1 MITYFQKTI
10 TSKSLKQIPEYKVG
24 SWVSVDRPT
33 DEEVSLLVSTL
44 GLDEGLL
51 RDSLDPYE
59 VPRVETEGKT
69 AYIFTRYPFLEEG
82 KVITLP
88 VLIGIAEGFVFTIVQ
103 RPFPFLEKFVEG
115 KIEFNTTQKI
125 RFLLQIF
132 QEINSA
138 YTSMITLVSK
148 ETRKHQ
154 SNLGKEITNEDI
166 VSFVQFENVLSDL
179 LDALTPTKTTLENI
193 LSGKLLTL
201 YEEDKEYTEDLVLET
216 GQLLDRTRALLR
228 TIQSIRSAY
237 STIMTN
243 NLNRVIKFLTGMT
256 IVVTV
261 PAIVV
266 NIFGMNVV
274 LPIHATHP
282 LAFWGV
288 MGITILATIIAVWYF
303 RKKEWV

>member
-1 MITYFQKTI
+1 MISYYQKTVS
-10 TSKSLKQIPEYKVG
+10 SKTLKQIPDFKVG
-24 SWVSVDRPT
+24 SWVSVDRPN
-33 DEEVSLLVSTL
+33 EEEILHLVGTL

-59 VPRVETEGKT
+59 VPRVENDGKT

-82 KVITLP
+82 KVVTLP
-88 VLIGIAEGFVFTIVQ
+88 VLIGIAEGFVFTVVQ
-103 RPFPFLEKFVEG
+103 RPFPFLDKFVEG

-132 QEINSA
+132 QEINST
-138 YTSMITLVSK
+138 YSTMLTLVSK
-148 ETRKHQ
+148 EVRRHQ
-154 SNLGKEITNEDI
+154 SNLGKDITNEDI
-166 VSFVQFENVLSDL
+166 VSFVEFENVLSDL
-179 LDALTPTKTTLENI
+179 LDALGPTKTTLENI

-201 YEEDKEYTEDLVLET
+201 YEKDKAYADDLVLET

-228 TIQSIRSAY
+228 TVQSIRSAY

-261 PAIVV
+261 PGIVV
-266 NIFGMNVV
+266 NIFGMNVR
-274 LPIHATHP
+274 LPIESEHAV
-282 LAFWGV
+282 AFWFV
-288 MGITILATIIAVWYF
+288 IALTIVLTIFAVWFF
-303 RKKEWV
+303 RKKGWI

>member
-24 SWVSVDRPT
+24 TWVSVDRPT
-33 DEEVSLLVSTL
+33 DEEVAHLVNTL

-59 VPRVETEGKT
+59 VPRVETEGKN

-88 VLIGIAEGFVFTIVQ
+88 VLIGIAEGFVFTVVQ

-138 YTSMITLVSK
+138 YTTMITLVSK
-148 ETRKHQ
+148 ETRRHQ
-154 SNLGKEITNEDI
+154 SNLGKEITNDDI

-179 LDALTPTKTTLENI
+179 LDALAPTKTTLENI

-266 NIFGMNVV
+266 NIFGMNVA

-282 LAFWGV
+282 FAFWGV
-288 MGITILATIIAVWYF
+288 MALTILATIIAIWYF

>member
-1 MITYFQKTI
+1 MITYYQKTV
-10 TSKSLKQIPEYKVG
+10 TSKSLRQIPEYKIG
-24 SWVSVDRPT
+24 SWVYVDMPS
-33 DEEVSLLVSTL
+33 EEEIAHLVNTL
-44 GLDEGLL
+44 GLEEGLL
-51 RDSLDPYE
+51 RDALDPYE

-69 AYIFTRYPFLEEG
+69 AYIFTRHPFLEEG
-82 KVITLP
+82 KVVTLP
-88 VLIGIAEGFVFTIVQ
+88 VLIGIAEGFVFTVIQ
-103 RPFPFLEKFVEG
+103 RPFPFLDKFVDG

-125 RFLLQIF
+125 RFLLQIL
-132 QEINSA
+132 QEINST

-148 ETRKHQ
+148 EIRRHQ

-179 LDALTPTKTTLENI
+179 LDTLTPTKTTLENI

-201 YEEDKEYTEDLVLET
+201 YEDDKEYTEDLVLET

-228 TIQSIRSAY
+228 TVQSIRSAY

-261 PAIVV
+261 PAIAV
-266 NIFGMNVV
+266 NIFGMNVA
-274 LPIHATHP
+274 LPFNSQHP
-282 LAFWGV
+282 LSFWGV
-288 MGITILATIIAVWYF
+288 ISSTIMLTVVAVWFF
-303 RKKEWV
+303 RKKGWV

>member
-1 MITYFQKTI
+1 MITYYQKTV
-10 TSKSLKQIPEYKVG
+10 TSKNLKQIPEYKIG
-24 SWVSVDRPT
+24 SWVYIENPSE
-33 DEEVSLLVSTL
+33 EEVMHLVGAL
-44 GLDEGLL
+44 GIEEGLL

-59 VPRVETEGKT
+59 VPRVETEGKN

-82 KVITLP
+82 KVVTLP
-88 VLIGIAEGFVFTIVQ
+88 VLIGIAEGFVFTVVQ

-132 QEINSA
+132 QEIDTTYA
-138 YTSMITLVSK
+138 SMITLVSK
-148 ETRKHQ
+148 EIRRHQ

-166 VSFVQFENVLSDL
+166 VSFVGFENVLSDL
-179 LDALTPTKTTLENI
+179 LDALAPTKTTLENI

-228 TIQSIRSAY
+228 TVQSIRSAY

-261 PAIVV
+261 PSIVV
-266 NIFGMNVV
+266 NIFGMNVMLPFDSSHSQSFWAV
-274 LPIHATHP
+274 LGFTV
-282 LAFWGV
+282 F
-288 MGITILATIIAVWYF
+288 MTIVAVWFF
-303 RKKEWV
+303 RKKGWV

>member
-1 MITYFQKTI
+1 MITYYQKTV
-10 TSKSLKQIPEYKVG
+10 TSKSLRKIPEYKVG
-24 SWVSVDRPT
+24 SWVYVDRPT
-33 DEEVSLLVSTL
+33 DEEIAHLVSSL
-44 GLDEGLL
+44 GLEEGLL

-69 AYIFTRYPFLEEG
+69 AYIFTRHPFLEEG
-82 KVITLP
+82 KVVTLP
-88 VLIGIAEGFVFTIVQ
+88 VLIGIAEGFVFTVVQ
-103 RPFPFLEKFVEG
+103 QPFPFLEKFVEG

-125 RFLLQIF
+125 RFLLQVF

-138 YTSMITLVSK
+138 YASMITLVSK
-148 ETRKHQ
+148 EIRRHQ

-179 LDALTPTKTTLENI
+179 LDTLAPTKTTLENI

-228 TIQSIRSAY
+228 TVQSIRSAY
-237 STIMTN
+237 STILTN

-261 PAIVV
+261 PSIAV
-266 NIFGMNVV
+266 NIFGMNVA
-274 LPIHATHP
+274 LPFNPQHTGS
-282 LAFWGV
+282 FWGV
-288 MGITILATIIAVWYF
+288 MTFTVFLTIVAVWFF
-303 RKKEWV
+303 RKKGWV